1 MSREIKFK
9 IFNKAQGIIL
19 MPYQYKNGQ
28 LLLRMWDGKIVDVY
42 KGEKREELIEYE
54 REHLIPLQFTGLKD
68 KNGKEIYE
76 GDIVRS
82 WRSKNDTEPWLDKVV
97 WDKKTATYQ
106 MVGDSNTD
114 LFWYSAGERP
124 SLDTCEV
131 IGNIYENPELL
142 GSTRDKEER

>member
-1 MSREIKFK
+1 MNREIKFRVWVK
-9 IFNKAQGIIL
+9 NHMEMGDIYASSNRVIGFADHNPYDIELDVTPNGNDIVL
-19 MPYQYKNGQ
+19 MQY
-28 LLLRMWDGKIVDVY
+28 
-42 KGEKREELIEYE
+42 
-54 REHLIPLQFTGLKD
+54 TGLLDKD
-68 KNGKEIYE
+68 GKEIYE

-114 LFWYSAGERP
+114 LFWYSARERP

-142 GSTRDKEER
+142 NKEIRKENR